1 MTQTE
6 SDPTTKR
13 LEELKQE
20 RARRKRKQK
29 EDNKR
34 LVCIRK
40 KTAKKVEK
48 MFRQYPKQPFA
59 EIVDRCLKWSLE
71 HYKPS
76 DPQNN
81 LQ

>member
-6 SDPTTKR
+6 SDLTTES

-20 RARRKRKQK
+20 RTRRKRKQK
-29 EDNKR
+29 ENNKR

-40 KTAKKVEK
+40 KTARKVEK
-48 MFRQYPKQPFA
+48 KFRQYPSQTFA
-59 EIVDRCLKWSLE
+59 DIVDRCLQWSLE
-71 HYKPS
+71 HYNPS

-81 LQ
+81 